1 MSEELE
7 RALRQALRAEDPG
20 RTFTERVLA
29 RVANQPASSALPGW
43 WVRIFS
49 AVRPAQP
56 RAAAPWLAASAA
68 ACALAVLGLVHWRS
82 EALARERGLQAR
94 AQLLQALSIT
104 AETVGT
110 ARRLVLR
117 NERPDS

>member
-1 MSEELE
+1 MNEELE
-7 RALRQALRAEDPG
+7 RALRQALRVEDPG
-20 RTFTERVLA
+20 RAFTERVMA
-29 RVANQPASSALPGW
+29 RVADESAAAAGRGW
-43 WVRIFS
+43 LVRVFS
-49 AVRPAQP
+49 AVWPGAP

-68 ACALAVLGLVHWRS
+68 ACALAVLGLAHWRS
-82 EALARERGLQAR
+82 ESLARARGLQAR
-94 AQLLQALSIT
+94 AELLQALSIT

>member
-20 RTFTERVLA
+20 RAFTARVMA
-29 RVANQPASSALPGW
+29 RVADQPAASALPGW
-43 WVRIFS
+43 RVRTFS
-49 AVRPAQP
+49 AVRPGAP

-68 ACALAVLGLVHWRS
+68 AGALAVLGLAHWRS

-94 AQLLQALSIT
+94 AELLQALSIT